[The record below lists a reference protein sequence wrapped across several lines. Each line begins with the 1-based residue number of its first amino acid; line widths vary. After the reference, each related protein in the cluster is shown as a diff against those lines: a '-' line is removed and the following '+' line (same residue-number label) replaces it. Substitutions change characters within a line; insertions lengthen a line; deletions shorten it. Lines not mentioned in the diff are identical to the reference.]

1 MSAKVVHTIFVL
13 LSCFWIIIVLGQLSL
28 GVYLKDNE
36 MVASA
41 TKVLMALLL
50 PSVVPTAAGIV
61 ARNTPPIQGIDTHA
75 QS

>member
-1 MSAKVVHTIFVL
+1 MSSKVVHVIFVL

-50 PSVVPTAAGIV
+50 PSVIPTAAGVV
-61 ARNTPPIQGIDTHA
+61 AKNTPAIQEVDTHA